1 MKILHVIPTVNE
13 EYGGPVAA
21 LREADAATR
30 SRGVARTVVTLDL
43 PQDPW
48 VRRSPFET
56 VPLGSPTARRGR
68 RALPW
73 LRYGF
78 TPHLVPWL
86 DRHAGRHDRVVVHG
100 LWNYAAFAARR
111 VLPGGPT
118 PYFVFPHGMLDPWF
132 RGAYPLKHGC
142 KQASWW
148 LSEGP
153 LLAGASAVLF
163 TSEGERAA
171 AAGAF
176 RPYRLR
182 EIVAGYGTGD
192 VPSAGPAEAMAFA
205 ATVPGLRGRP
215 YLLFLGRLHPKKGCD
230 LLLRAFAGQAE
241 NLPDH
246 QLVLAG
252 PDPDRLGPALQAL
265 AAALGIA
272 DRVHWPGMLRGA
284 AKWGAVHGCDAFV
297 LPSHGENFGVA
308 VAEAL
313 SCGRPVLLTHKVNIA
328 PEVAAAGAGLVCPDT
343 EVGVADALA
352 RFATLPHD
360 EKAAMGP
367 RARAC
372 FLDHFLATTVADRTL
387 AILHDPEP
395 FL

>member
-30 SRGVARTVVTLDL
+30 SRGIVRTVATLDL

-86 DRHAGRHDRVVVHG
+86 KRHAGRHDRIVVHG

-132 RGAYPLKHGC
+132 RAAYPLKHGC

-153 LLAGASAVLF
+153 LLAGARAVLF
-163 TSEGERAA
+163 TSEGERGRGGGRFPALLPARDRGGLRHRRRPARGSGSGCGLCGDRAGTARPALPTLPWPPAPQEGLRPAA
-171 AAGAF
+171 A
-176 RPYRLR
+176 RLR
-182 EIVAGYGTGD
+182 GSGRK
-192 VPSAGPAEAMAFA
+192 PA
-205 ATVPGLRGRP
+205 
-215 YLLFLGRLHPKKGCD
+215 
-230 LLLRAFAGQAE
+230 
-241 NLPDH
+241 
-246 QLVLAG
+246 
-252 PDPDRLGPALQAL
+252 
-265 AAALGIA
+265 
-272 DRVHWPGMLRGA
+272 
-284 AKWGAVHGCDAFV
+284 
-297 LPSHGENFGVA
+297 
-308 VAEAL
+308 
-313 SCGRPVLLTHKVNIA
+313 
-328 PEVAAAGAGLVCPDT
+328 
-343 EVGVADALA
+343 
-352 RFATLPHD
+352 
-360 EKAAMGP
+360 
-367 RARAC
+367 
-372 FLDHFLATTVADRTL
+372 
-387 AILHDPEP
+387 
-395 FL
+395 